1 MLLAIKTLNVI
12 GVFWSVNCH
21 SVKQF
26 FIVSQIPGSRS
37 IWSGSNHVSYMAG
50 PVSKQDEAN
59 LMFWLASSSQEGPIL
74 HILPAQDFIL
84 RSAKEDFVN

>member
-1 MLLAIKTLNVI
+1 MSWVHFDLSTVT
-12 GVFWSVNCH
+12 
-21 SVKQF
+21 VKQL
-26 FIVSQIPGSRS
+26 FIV
-37 IWSGSNHVSYMAG
+37 SGSNHVSYMAG

-84 RSAKEDFVN
+84 CSAKENFVN